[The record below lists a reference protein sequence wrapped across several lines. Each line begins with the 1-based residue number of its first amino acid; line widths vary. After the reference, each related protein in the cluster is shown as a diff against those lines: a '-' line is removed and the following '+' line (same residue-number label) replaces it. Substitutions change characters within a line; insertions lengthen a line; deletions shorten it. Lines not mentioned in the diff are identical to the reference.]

1 MFDANILWGI
11 KFKERTLFWLN
22 TFEGY
27 KKKMMEP
34 TFFAVTISSELKN
47 QFKKNH
53 IIVVYPDGKTMNK

>member
-1 MFDANILWGI
+1 
-11 KFKERTLFWLN
+11 
-22 TFEGY
+22 
-27 KKKMMEP
+27 MEP